1 MTSTSDMSSKKRS
14 LSRRLLITL
23 GVLASIVAA
32 GVLALT
38 WLSAKVDSDLTKQ
51 ENECCWK
58 DGATFAWTSDAMGV
72 RVPQEA
78 AARRAGYKVGMRYDS
93 GLLAFTLPS
102 AQAEKYLEALNPSG
116 AVTIE
121 NLHPEDKDYKPA
133 AGFRHLGLP
142 EPETFDAMRLG
153 GLCSGDVESPEGK
166 DVNYCI
172 DLFAHEVK
180 PGATQIYMRSTI
192 EPGLTPPPATPE
204 T

>member
-1 MTSTSDMSSKKRS
+1 MTSTSDMSSEKRF
-14 LSRRLLITL
+14 LSRLFITM

-38 WLSAKVDSDLTKQ
+38 WVSAKVDSDLTKQ

-58 DGATFAWTSDAMGV
+58 DGATFAWMSDAMGV
-72 RVPQEA
+72 RIPQEA
-78 AARRAGYKVGMRYDS
+78 ADRRAGYKVGMRYDS
-93 GLLAFTLPS
+93 GLLTFTLPS
-102 AQAEKYLEALNPSG
+102 AQAQKYLVALNPSG

-142 EPETFDAMRLG
+142 EPETFEAMRLG
-153 GLCSGDVESPEGK
+153 GLCSGDVKSPEGK
-166 DVNYCI
+166 DVHYCI
-172 DLFAHEVK
+172 NLFAHEVK
-180 PGATQIYMRSTI
+180 PGTTRIYMRSGI

-204 T
+204 A